1 MKTLNTVVVE
11 KLNKIMAEKGLTQY
25 RLAQL
30 SGVPFPTLKSIMQ
43 KRTKGIELKTII
55 LLSEGLGITAS
66 EFISGESFSSKN
78 LDLE

>member
-11 KLNKIMAEKGLTQY
+11 KLNKLMEERGLTQY

-66 EFISGESFSSKN
+66 EFISGDGFSPKN

>member
-11 KLNKIMAEKGLTQY
+11 KLSELMEAQGLTQY

-66 EFISGESFSSKN
+66 EFISGESFLYKN

>member
-1 MKTLNTVVVE
+1 MKTLNIAVVE
-11 KLNKIMAEKGLTQY
+11 RLNELMEARGLTQY

-43 KRTKGIELKTII
+43 KRTKGIELKTVI

-66 EFISGESFSSKN
+66 EFISGENFSYKN
-78 LDLE
+78 LELE

>member
-66 EFISGESFSSKN
+66 EFISVESFSSKN
-78 LDLE
+78 LYLE

>member
-11 KLNKIMAEKGLTQY
+11 KLNQLMEEKGLTQY

-55 LLSEGLGITAS
+55 LLSEGLGTTAS